1 MKEKIMTK
9 IKHTESLHEKALC
22 AFINTNTRRDRDR
35 FLRYR
40 YKLEVY
46 NEILAML

>member
-1 MKEKIMTK
+1 MIK

-35 FLRYR
+35 FLRFR
-40 YKLEVY
+40 FKLEAY
-46 NEILAML
+46 NEILNML

>member
-1 MKEKIMTK
+1 MKEKIMIK

-35 FLRYR
+35 FLRFR
-40 YKLEVY
+40 FKLEAY
-46 NEILAML
+46 NEILNML